1 MESRVLRICL
11 VPAAAV
17 VLLLAAC
24 AGKPARNAKTVPLPA
39 ADETEIGQLYTRLS
53 DAVTRYEGS
62 AELADAGERE
72 RAAREGNA
80 ALDDLRA
87 AALRCHQLSGCEEE
101 RFLSAF
107 DGLLRRDAP
116 IAAATGQTERPAGDE
131 FEVKAA
137 GEGSPLVSDLPES
150 ARSITLLRGRPL
162 AEIIALNEPVK
173 AALEEWLTQYR
184 PNLIQAYVNYQYM
197 RQLMW
202 PEYQKAGLPE
212 ALLFGFIA
220 KESGGKVH
228 AVSRSGASGPL
239 QFMYATGL
247 RFGLATSNGFDQR
260 FDPTLSA
267 RANAAYLNEQLRVFN
282 NDLELVLAAYNG
294 GEGRMGRLA
303 AGGRA
308 RFWDPSVYGALAQET
323 REYVP
328 MVLAAAWLFMHPERY
343 NLEFPKIDTRLG
355 SVALTRSMSLSE
367 LSICFG
373 QEGGSRDG
381 WFRAL
386 RNLNPAYD
394 HQASLPPGTQLS
406 VPAVLEAAFPRVCA
420 QGPWQA
426 LAAELHAAT
435 MPQVAMAKAATPGSS
450 AGSRGRYTVRKGDT
464 LAAIARKHR
473 CAEVREIASINRLR
487 APGYAI
493 KPGQTLQIPVCAR

>member
-1 MESRVLRICL
+1 MYRLRF
-11 VPAAAV
+11 VPALAALLFLAGCAGSPAKPPQGAKAPGQVDEAEIGTLYASLDAAV
-17 VLLLAAC
+17 
-24 AGKPARNAKTVPLPA
+24 K
-39 ADETEIGQLYTRLS
+39 
-53 DAVTRYEGS
+53 RYEGS
-62 AELADAGERE
+62 AELAVSGELE

-80 ALDDLRA
+80 ALDELRT
-87 AALRCHQLSGCEEE
+87 AALRCKQLPGCEEE

-116 IAAATGQTERPAGDE
+116 VAASSETEQPPGGGDAVPE
-131 FEVKAA
+131 AA
-137 GEGSPLVSDLPES
+137 GEGSAVVADLPET
-150 ARSITLLRGRPL
+150 ARAITLLKGRPL
-162 AEIIALNEPVK
+162 AEMIAMNEPVK

-202 PEYQKAGLPE
+202 PEYERAGLPE

-247 RFGLATSNGFDQR
+247 RFGLSTENGFDQR
-260 FDPTLSA
+260 FDPALSA
-267 RANAAYLNEQLRVFN
+267 RANASYLNEQLRLFN

-294 GEGRMGRLA
+294 GEGRVGRLA
-303 AGGRA
+303 GGGRA
-308 RFWDPSVYGALAQET
+308 RFYDASVYTALSPET

-343 NLEFPKIDTRLG
+343 NLNFPRIDTKLG
-355 SVALTRSMSLSE
+355 SIVLPRSMSLSE

-394 HQASLPPGTQLS
+394 HQASLPPGTRLE
-406 VPAVLEAAFPRVCA
+406 VPVVLEAAFPRTCA
-420 QGPWQA
+420 QGQWQT
-426 LAAELHAAT
+426 LAAELHKASMPLVSAPSPAARSRST
-435 MPQVAMAKAATPGSS
+435 AAARSS
-450 AGSRGRYTVRKGDT
+450 YTVRKGDT

-473 CAEVREIASINRLR
+473 CAEVREIASLNRLR
-487 APGYAI
+487 GPSYAI
-493 KPGQTLQIPVCAR
+493 KPGQTLQIPGCSR

>member
-1 MESRVLRICL
+1 MLRFRLLSAVAATLFVAGCAGSPARTGK
-11 VPAAAV
+11 PAAA
-17 VLLLAAC
+17 
-24 AGKPARNAKTVPLPA
+24 LPA
-39 ADETEIGQLYTRLS
+39 ATESEIGALYTRLA
-53 DAVTRYEGS
+53 DAVERYEAS
-62 AELADAGERE
+62 AGLAAAGERE

-80 ALDDLRA
+80 ALDELRA
-87 AALRCHQLSGCEEE
+87 AALRCSQLAGCEQA

-116 IAAATGQTERPAGDE
+116 TAAATTATGETAVGEDSVPEA
-131 FEVKAA
+131 V
-137 GEGSPLVSDLPES
+137 GEGSPVVSDLPEA
-150 ARSITLLRGRPL
+150 ARSITLLKGRPL
-162 AEIIALNEPVK
+162 AEIIAVNEPVK

-184 PNLIQAYVNYQYM
+184 PNLVQAYVNYQYM
-197 RQLMW
+197 RELMW

-247 RFGLATSNGFDQR
+247 RFGLGTSNGFDQR
-260 FDPTLSA
+260 FDPALSA
-267 RANAAYLNEQLRVFN
+267 RANAAYLNEQLRIFN

-303 AGGRA
+303 GGGRA
-308 RFWDPSVYGALAQET
+308 RFWDASVYGALSPET

-343 NLEFPKIDTRLG
+343 NLEFPRIDTRLG
-355 SVALTRSMSLSE
+355 SIVLPRSMSLAE

-394 HQASLPPGTQLS
+394 HQTALPPGTRLG
-406 VPAVLEAAFPRVCA
+406 VPVVLEAAFPQVCA
-420 QGPWQA
+420 QGQWQS

-435 MPQVAMAKAATPGSS
+435 VPQVAAVSAPAARSS
-450 AGSRGRYTVRKGDT
+450 GAARSRYTVRKGDT

-473 CAEVREIASINRLR
+473 CSEVREIASLNRLR
-487 APGYAI
+487 APSYAI

>member
-1 MESRVLRICL
+1 MRIRL
-11 VPAAAV
+11 AAA
-17 VLLLAAC
+17 LAAC
-24 AGKPARNAKTVPLPA
+24 VLLTACAGTPSKGVKPAAGAT
-39 ADETEIGQLYTRLS
+39 ADESEIGALYARLGE
-53 DAVTRYEGS
+53 AVKRYEGS
-62 AELADAGERE
+62 AELADAGARE

-87 AALRCHQLSGCEEE
+87 AAQRCQQLSGCENE

-116 IAAATGQTERPAGDE
+116 IATVTGEGEKPVGEDAVPE
-131 FEVKAA
+131 AV
-137 GEGSPLVSDLPES
+137 GEGSPVVSDLPET
-150 ARSITLLRGRPL
+150 ARSITLLKGRPL
-162 AEIIALNEPVK
+162 AEIIAVNEPVK

-184 PNLIQAYVNYQYM
+184 PNLIQAYINYQYM

-247 RFGLATSNGFDQR
+247 RFGLTTSDGFDQR
-260 FDPTLSA
+260 FDAALSA

-303 AGGRA
+303 GGGRA
-308 RFWDPSVYGALAQET
+308 RFWDPSVYGALAPET

-343 NLEFPKIDTRLG
+343 NLEFPRIDTRLG
-355 SVALTRSMSLSE
+355 SVVLPRSMSLSE

-394 HQASLPPGTQLS
+394 HQAAIAPGTRLT
-406 VPAVLEAAFPRVCA
+406 VPLALEAAFPKTCA
-420 QGPWQA
+420 EGPWQT

-435 MPQVAMAKAATPGSS
+435 VPQVAMTTGPAARGST
-450 AGSRGRYTVRKGDT
+450 ASRGRARYTVRKGDT

-473 CAEVREIASINRLR
+473 CGEVREIASLNRLR
-487 APGYAI
+487 APSYAI
-493 KPGQTLQIPVCAR
+493 KPGQTLQIPICSR

>member
-1 MESRVLRICL
+1 M
-11 VPAAAV
+11 
-17 VLLLAAC
+17 LAAC
-24 AGKPARNAKTVPLPA
+24 AGTPARNAKTAPAPA
-39 ADETEIGQLYTRLS
+39 ADENEIGQLYARL
-53 DAVTRYEGS
+53 DEAVKRYEGS

-87 AALRCHQLSGCEEE
+87 AALRCHQLPGCEEE

-116 IAAATGQTERPAGDE
+116 IAAATGEAEKPPGDE
-131 FEVKAA
+131 TEPETA

-150 ARSITLLRGRPL
+150 ARSITLLKGRPL
-162 AEIIALNEPVK
+162 AEIIAVNEPVK

-184 PNLIQAYVNYQYM
+184 PNLIQAYVNYQYL

-303 AGGRA
+303 GGGRA
-308 RFWDPSVYGALAQET
+308 RFWDASVYGALSPET

-355 SVALTRSMSLSE
+355 NVTLPRSMSLSE

-394 HQASLPPGTQLS
+394 HQTALPPGTRLA
-406 VPAVLEAAFPRVCA
+406 VPVVLEAAFPRICA

-426 LAAELHAAT
+426 LAAELHAAS
-435 MPQVAMAKAATPGSS
+435 MPQVAIASTVSTRSS
-450 AGSRGRYTVRKGDT
+450 GGGGRGRYTVRKGDT

-487 APGYAI
+487 APSYAI
-493 KPGQTLQIPVCAR
+493 KPGQTLQIPACGK

>member
-1 MESRVLRICL
+1 MRIRL
-11 VPAAAV
+11 AAA
-17 VLLLAAC
+17 LAAC
-24 AGKPARNAKTVPLPA
+24 FFFTACAGTPSRSGKPAVGAV
-39 ADETEIGQLYTRLS
+39 ADESEIGALYARLGV
-53 DAVTRYEGS
+53 AVERYESS
-62 AELADAGERE
+62 AELAGAGERE

-87 AALRCHQLSGCEEE
+87 AAQRCQQLPGCENE

-116 IAAATGQTERPAGDE
+116 VAMATGEGEKPVGEDAVPE
-131 FEVKAA
+131 AA
-137 GEGSPLVSDLPES
+137 GEGSPLVSDLPET
-150 ARSITLLRGRPL
+150 ARSITLLKGRPL
-162 AEIIALNEPVK
+162 AEIIAVNEPVK

-184 PNLIQAYVNYQYM
+184 PNLIQAYVNYQYL
-197 RQLMW
+197 RELMW

-212 ALLFGFIA
+212 ALLFGFVA

-247 RFGLATSNGFDQR
+247 RFGLTTSNGFDQR
-260 FDPTLSA
+260 FDAALSA

-303 AGGRA
+303 GGGRA
-308 RFWDPSVYGALAQET
+308 RFWDPSVYGALAPET

-343 NLEFPKIDTRLG
+343 NLEFPRVDTRLG
-355 SVALTRSMSLSE
+355 NVVLPRSMSLSE

-394 HQASLPPGTQLS
+394 HQAAIAPGTRLT
-406 VPAVLEAAFPRVCA
+406 VPLALEVAFPKICA
-420 QGPWQA
+420 EGPWQT

-435 MPQVAMAKAATPGSS
+435 VPQVAMQASPAARGS
-450 AGSRGRYTVRKGDT
+450 AAGGSRARYTVRKGDT

-473 CAEVREIASINRLR
+473 CAEVREIASLNRLR
-487 APGYAI
+487 APSYAI
-493 KPGQTLQIPVCAR
+493 KPGQTLQIPVCSR

>member
-1 MESRVLRICL
+1 MYRLRF
-11 VPAAAV
+11 VPALAAS
-17 VLLLAAC
+17 LLLAAC
-24 AGKPARNAKTVPLPA
+24 AGTPAKSDKAAKAPTAV
-39 ADETEIGQLYTRLS
+39 DEAEIGTLYARLGE
-53 DAVTRYEGS
+53 AVQRYEGS
-62 AELADAGERE
+62 ADLAASGERE

-87 AALRCHQLSGCEEE
+87 AALRCKQLPGCEEE

-116 IAAATGQTERPAGDE
+116 ATAAAGGEKDAAPGEDGVPE
-131 FEVKAA
+131 AA
-137 GEGSPLVSDLPES
+137 GEGSPVVADLPET
-150 ARSITLLRGRPL
+150 ARAITLLKGRPL
-162 AEIIALNEPVK
+162 AEMIAVNEPVK

-202 PEYQKAGLPE
+202 PEYEKAGLPE

-247 RFGLATSNGFDQR
+247 RFGLSTENGFDQR
-260 FDPTLSA
+260 FDPALSA
-267 RANAAYLNEQLRVFN
+267 RANAAYLNEQLRIFN

-294 GEGRMGRLA
+294 GEGRVGRLA
-303 AGGRA
+303 GGGRA
-308 RFWDPSVYGALAQET
+308 RFYDSSVYTALAPET

-343 NLEFPKIDTRLG
+343 NLNFPRIETKLG
-355 SVALTRSMSLSE
+355 SVVLPRSMSLSE

-373 QEGGSRDG
+373 QEGGSREG
-381 WFRAL
+381 WFRTL

-394 HQASLPPGTQLS
+394 HQASLPPGTRLD
-406 VPAVLEAAFPRVCA
+406 VPAVLEAAFPRTCA
-420 QGPWQA
+420 QGQWQA
-426 LAAELHAAT
+426 LAAELHRASMPLVSTPSPALAARNR
-435 MPQVAMAKAATPGSS
+435 AAAGRSS
-450 AGSRGRYTVRKGDT
+450 YTVRKGDT

-473 CAEVREIASINRLR
+473 CAEVREIASLNRLR

-493 KPGQTLQIPVCAR
+493 KPGQTLQIPGCSR

>member
-1 MESRVLRICL
+1 MRIRL
-11 VPAAAV
+11 AAV
-17 VLLLAAC
+17 LAAC
-24 AGKPARNAKTVPLPA
+24 FLFTACAGTPSRSGRPAAGAA
-39 ADETEIGQLYTRLS
+39 ADENEIGALYTRLGV
-53 DAVTRYEGS
+53 AVKRYESS

-87 AALRCHQLSGCEEE
+87 AAQRCQQLPGCENE

-116 IAAATGQTERPAGDE
+116 VAVVTGEGEKPVGEDAVPE
-131 FEVKAA
+131 AV
-137 GEGSPLVSDLPES
+137 GEGSPLVSDLPET
-150 ARSITLLRGRPL
+150 ARSITLLKGRPL
-162 AEIIALNEPVK
+162 AEIIAVNEPVK

-184 PNLIQAYVNYQYM
+184 PNLIQAYINYQFM
-197 RQLMW
+197 RELMW

-247 RFGLATSNGFDQR
+247 RFGLTTSNGFDQR
-260 FDPTLSA
+260 FDAALSA

-303 AGGRA
+303 GGGRA
-308 RFWDPSVYGALAQET
+308 RFWDPAVYGALAPET

-343 NLEFPKIDTRLG
+343 NLEFPRIDTRLG
-355 SVALTRSMSLSE
+355 NVVLPRSMSLSE

-394 HQASLPPGTQLS
+394 HQAAIAPGTRLA
-406 VPAVLEAAFPRVCA
+406 VPLVLETAFPKTCA
-420 QGPWQA
+420 EGPWQT

-435 MPQVAMAKAATPGSS
+435 APQVAMKASPVARGS
-450 AGSRGRYTVRKGDT
+450 AAGGSRSRYTVRKGDT

-473 CAEVREIASINRLR
+473 CAGVREIASLNRLR
-487 APGYAI
+487 APSYAI
-493 KPGQTLQIPVCAR
+493 KPGQTLQIPMCSR